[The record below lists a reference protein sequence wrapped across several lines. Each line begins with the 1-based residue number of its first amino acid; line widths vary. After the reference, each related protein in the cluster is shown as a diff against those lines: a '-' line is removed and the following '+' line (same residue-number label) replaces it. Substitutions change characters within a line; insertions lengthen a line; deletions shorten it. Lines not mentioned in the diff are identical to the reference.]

1 MNQQQHNAAE
11 GMDHIGMQSKTL
23 PTERLHLTV
32 YTDRMDQL
40 QEGEKRNVPTSP
52 NAAQW
57 NPGFSHSTS
66 STD

>member
-40 QEGEKRNVPTSP
+40 QEGKKRNVPTSP
-52 NAAQW
+52 NAVSAFIQ
-57 NPGFSHSTS
+57 
-66 STD
+66 